1 MDDDDTFLPD
11 QQNRLKAQIKILKER
26 LAKANEKQK
35 RLKREL
41 LEEDISY
48 LVVTKLANTF
58 TDPTITAKRD
68 ISNAKQDIFNQMRQA
83 VKNSCIQEMISY
95 HRLCG
100 RTIFNFKKNHVG
112 IRLETFYDRTYKEPY
127 YLLFLKDDFS
137 KVDRH
142 TLPPFIPIHDL
153 EKKFMPHNTETFIRI
168 VHDCVQAYVTRREQL
183 NEINKLTEEG
193 YDIKILS
200 ENMSKSNVDIKV
212 HTGSR
217 VLRVNIKYENK
228 TSAYPTQVSIT
239 DERGAIE
246 STNDYEELKERL
258 MYYKLADTLQSIL
271 AERTNTEDIMIE

>member
-83 VKNSCIQEMISY
+83 
-95 HRLCG
+95 
-100 RTIFNFKKNHVG
+100 
-112 IRLETFYDRTYKEPY
+112 
-127 YLLFLKDDFS
+127 
-137 KVDRH
+137 
-142 TLPPFIPIHDL
+142 
-153 EKKFMPHNTETFIRI
+153 
-168 VHDCVQAYVTRREQL
+168 AYVTRREQL

-200 ENMSKSNVDIKV
+200 ENMSKSDVDIKV

-217 VLRVNIKYENK
+217 ILCVNIKYENK
-228 TSAYPTQVSIT
+228 TSAYPTQVNIT
-239 DERGAIE
+239 DERGTIE
-246 STNDYEELKERL
+246 STDDYEELKERL